1 MHCGSQPDTLATYRT
16 ATGAWLQLR
25 RSRECG
31 TSWARMWGGRIGDR
45 IEMDVSGQASTVR
58 GAEVRNSKEA
68 DTYVYTVMAATRPGT
83 VVRACF
89 QPVGGERKECFEGR
103 VR

>member
-1 MHCGSQPDTLATYRT
+1 
-16 ATGAWLQLR
+16 
-25 RSRECG
+25 
-31 TSWARMWGGRIGDR
+31 MWGGRIGDR